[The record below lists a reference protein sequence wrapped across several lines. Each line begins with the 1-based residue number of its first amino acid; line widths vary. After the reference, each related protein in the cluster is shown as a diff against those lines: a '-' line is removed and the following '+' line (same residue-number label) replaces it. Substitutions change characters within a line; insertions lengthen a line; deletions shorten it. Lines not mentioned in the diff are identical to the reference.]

1 MGCKFPSFSV
11 AQQWTVLQRPTLILL
26 TIQNFQMQNRKA
38 NTEWQV
44 AELQVSYKANHD
56 RKVTIHNSDDAVK
69 VLRQMWD
76 HDLIEVQEQIG
87 ALFLNTCNEVI
98 GFRLLNT
105 GTSTMSVIDS
115 RLLVGICAKI
125 LASSIILVHN
135 HPSGNKKASNTDKIM
150 TESLRTL
157 LLGIGVRV
165 LDHIILTR
173 KSFTSI
179 SKIK

>member
-1 MGCKFPSFSV
+1 
-11 AQQWTVLQRPTLILL
+11 
-26 TIQNFQMQNRKA
+26 
-38 NTEWQV
+38 
-44 AELQVSYKANHD
+44 
-56 RKVTIHNSDDAVK
+56 
-69 VLRQMWD
+69 
-76 HDLIEVQEQIG
+76 
-87 ALFLNTCNEVI
+87 VI

-150 TESLRTL
+150 TESLRNL

-179 SKIK
+179 SKFK